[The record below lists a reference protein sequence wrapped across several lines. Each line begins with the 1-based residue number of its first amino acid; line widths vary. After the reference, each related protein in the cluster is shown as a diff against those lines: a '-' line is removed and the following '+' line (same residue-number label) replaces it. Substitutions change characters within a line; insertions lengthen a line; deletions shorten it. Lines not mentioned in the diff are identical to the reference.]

1 MSEATTR
8 SAIVLISLSLALAG
22 ASTVDALDGIQQ
34 SQSQPPPVQTPAV
47 RPQSPSIL
55 VASDDDYR
63 IGPRDVLEI
72 QVEKAPELGG
82 TFPVNS
88 AGTFL
93 MPYLGRTT
101 AVQKTT
107 EELARE
113 IEDGLRGRYLKNP
126 RVTVTIKQYNSRSF
140 YIQGSVRSPGVYQID
155 GRASLLKLIVLAGG
169 LAENHGS
176 TAFIIR
182 EVKDKYTG
190 RVSDSSPKADTDVH
204 TSSPARSGQSSQDDA
219 GKQEEYEMISANI
232 AGLLKGQFDQ
242 NVMIEPGDVVNIPT
256 TDVFFV
262 AGEVRA
268 PGSFPLKEGT
278 TLRQA
283 ISLAQGTLFKADTSH
298 GVIFREEPDGSRH
311 GIRVDVGDVMKGKK
325 EDIVLAANDM
335 VIIPNSRMK
344 SIGGTFL
351 QAFGMSVAV
360 RGLSW

>member
-1 MSEATTR
+1 
-8 SAIVLISLSLALAG
+8 
-22 ASTVDALDGIQQ
+22 
-34 SQSQPPPVQTPAV
+34 
-47 RPQSPSIL
+47 
-55 VASDDDYR
+55 
-63 IGPRDVLEI
+63 
-72 QVEKAPELGG
+72 
-82 TFPVNS
+82 
-88 AGTFL
+88 
-93 MPYLGRTT
+93 
-101 AVQKTT
+101 
-107 EELARE
+107 
-113 IEDGLRGRYLKNP
+113 
-126 RVTVTIKQYNSRSF
+126 
-140 YIQGSVRSPGVYQID
+140 
-155 GRASLLKLIVLAGG
+155 
-169 LAENHGS
+169 
-176 TAFIIR
+176 
-182 EVKDKYTG
+182 
-190 RVSDSSPKADTDVH
+190 
-204 TSSPARSGQSSQDDA
+204 
-219 GKQEEYEMISANI
+219 
-232 AGLLKGQFDQ
+232 LLKGQFDQ